1 MKHIAQQQKT
11 FFPNLDG
18 LRTIACLAVY
28 GFHSFISIQPQ
39 NSVHVH
45 GSSILFFGTMGVNF
59 FFVLSGFLITYLLLE
74 EEQRANFIDLL
85 GFYRRRILRIWPLF
99 YACVAYGLVA
109 LPLLMHWL
117 RVPYHERASG
127 WLHLAF
133 LGNLD
138 SVWQGVQPTAHS
150 LAVLWS
156 VAIEEQFYLVWPVLL
171 MFIFRPWRPGAF
183 LLVVV
188 ASVWFRYTHS
198 TNNFLIYRHSLA
210 VMSDMAMGGAAAWA
224 SFYYPAFRRHIAG
237 WSRWTIAGLYLLG
250 LGCVVLGE
258 ENVFPETAAL
268 IAVKRVIY
276 ACFFVFVILEQ
287 NYATHSWFKTKNN
300 RWLTYWGTFTYGFY
314 CLHPIVLEWLVFGSE
329 QLHLAPSALN
339 NIVRAAIGLPLSAG
353 LAWLSYTYW
362 EKPFLRLKNRYQSAK
377 EGASAAVP
385 LPEAL
390 RTSPSLADS

>member
-1 MKHIAQQQKT
+1 MNSPARQPKV

-18 LRTIACLAVY
+18 LRTIACLLVF
-28 GFHSFISIQPQ
+28 GFHGLISILPAH
-39 NSVHVH
+39 SVHVH
-45 GSSILFFGTMGVNF
+45 GSSVLLYGMMGVNF
-59 FFVLSGFLITYLLLE
+59 FFVLSGFLITYLLLD
-74 EEQRANFIDLL
+74 EEQRTHTIDLL
-85 GFYRRRILRIWPLF
+85 GFYRRRVLRIWPLF
-99 YACVAYGLVA
+99 YLCVAYGFLV

-117 RVPYHERASG
+117 RVPYYEKASG

-171 MFIFRPWRPGAF
+171 MFVFRQWRPGAF
-183 LLVVV
+183 LLVIV
-188 ASVWFRYTHS
+188 ASVGFRYAHS
-198 TNNFLIYRHSLA
+198 TNGFLLYRHSLA

-224 SFYYPAFRRHIAG
+224 CFHYPALQRHIAG

-250 LGCVVLGE
+250 AACIVLGE
-258 ENVFPETAAL
+258 RNVLPETATL
-268 IAVKRVIY
+268 LAVKRVAY
-276 ACFFVFVILEQ
+276 AFVFVFIILEQ
-287 NYATHSWFKTKNN
+287 NYAVHSWFKLKNN

-314 CLHPIVLEWLVFGSE
+314 CLHPIVLEWLVLGSE

-339 NIVRAAIGLPLSAG
+339 TIVRATVALPLSAG

-362 EKPFLRLKNRYQSAK
+362 EKPFLRLKNRHQPTEATIAATQAP
-377 EGASAAVP
+377 AS
-385 LPEAL
+385 LPV
-390 RTSPSLADS
+390 SPMLAES